1 MKLTSMFCVLFA
13 SLALAQPQSPVRE
26 ESVYSFPSY
35 VVSNDKLE
43 LAVAARG
50 GAMLRLLLQGDPE
63 KLSPF
68 GNPEKLTL
76 NPPAGRAPRLLG
88 HFVCVDGFGPV
99 SPEESKAGLSSHGEA
114 HVSPWEI
121 ASSGKQGAAATVK
134 FTVKLPWLQEIF
146 TRTITLVD
154 GESVVYAD
162 SELESLVAFDRP
174 VNWAEHATIASPF
187 LEPEKNFV
195 DLSSTRSKTRSYAAT
210 GADAARRRLASFQ
223 DFTWPLA
230 PSKGGGPA
238 IDVRGVPA
246 SPNSMDHIATL
257 LDPTRKL
264 AFVTAL
270 NPARQYLLG
279 YIFRSQEFPWIQQWM
294 SYEAN
299 GWLQRGLEFA
309 TQPFDVPRREAI
321 ATGTLFDTPMF
332 RWLPAKSKITTRFA
346 MFYTKTPPGM
356 SKIDEVRLEGGKI
369 IVEDRAAGRQVV
381 LAASLPL

>member
-13 SLALAQPQSPVRE
+13 SLASAQPPSPVRD
-26 ESVYSFPSY
+26 ESVYSVPSY

-68 GNPEKLTL
+68 GNPEKLIS
-76 NPPAGRAPRLLG
+76 NPRVLG

-121 ASSGKQGAAATVK
+121 ASSGKQGAATTVK
-134 FTVKLPWLQEIF
+134 FTVKLPLLQEIL

-154 GESVVYAD
+154 GESVVYVD

-187 LEPEKNFV
+187 LEPEKNLV

-223 DFTWPLA
+223 DFTWPMA
-230 PSKGGGPA
+230 PAKGGGPA

-257 LDPTRKL
+257 LDPSRKL

-294 SYEAN
+294 SYAAN

-321 ATGTLFDTPMF
+321 ATGALFDTPVF

-356 SKIDEVRLEGGKI
+356 WKIDDVHPEGGKI

-381 LAASLPL
+381 LAASLFR